1 MGLDITIKEVEEI
14 CCPDCGRL
22 VTTKEVDEVD
32 SSGRVWCDILT
43 KLGYYV
49 PYEQRNETNDWYG
62 KDMTLTPEQTQA
74 LFDFVEQEKPYPA
87 RDLSAVI
94 SQALASGNKIVVNAD
109 W

>member
-14 CCPDCGRL
+14 HCPDCGRL
-22 VTTKEVDEVD
+22 VTTKEVDEVE
-32 SSGRVWCDILT
+32 SSGKVWYDILT

-62 KDMTLTPEQTQA
+62 RDMTLTSEQAQD
-74 LFDFVEQEKPYPA
+74 LFDFVEREKPYPA
-87 RDLSAVI
+87 HDLSAVI
-94 SQALASGNKIVVNAD
+94 AHAIARGNQVVINAD